1 MNTEQINQA
10 AAVTEAAT
18 QTNRPCYYRVLKSRR
33 TVATDVHDLV
43 QHESVAVAT
52 DVEPTSPVN
61 EMDFVYDVAMDMAG
75 ATANGCPA
83 AAKHIIEAPA
93 LIEECIHRVNDAYH
107 AWLDVYNIH
116 GNDVAV
122 QKTDG
127 RIVFFEMKG
136 GEVSGDSSSSKQQQQ
151 LPLDAAI
158 RHMLPPD
165 GGSGT
170 SSGGSSDTSSSG
182 GEGR

>member
-75 ATANGCPA
+75 
-83 AAKHIIEAPA
+83 KHIIEAPA

-107 AWLDVYNIH
+107 AWLDFHNIH
-116 GNDVAV
+116 GHDVAV
-122 QKTDG
+122 KKN
-127 RIVFFEMKG
+127 RWANSVFRK
-136 GEVSGDSSSSKQQQQ
+136 
-151 LPLDAAI
+151 
-158 RHMLPPD
+158 
-165 GGSGT
+165 
-170 SSGGSSDTSSSG
+170 
-182 GEGR
+182 EGR